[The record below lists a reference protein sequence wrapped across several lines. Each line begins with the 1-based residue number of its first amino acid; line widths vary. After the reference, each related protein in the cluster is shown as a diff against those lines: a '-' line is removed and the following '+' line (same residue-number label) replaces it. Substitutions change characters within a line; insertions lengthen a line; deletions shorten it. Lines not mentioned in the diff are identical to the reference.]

1 MQGQER
7 LKAHFYDDLHQFKEI
22 IERERERRVSSER
35 KLQAMME

>member
-7 LKAHFYDDLHQFKEI
+7 MKSHFYDELEQFKEV

-35 KLQAMME
+35 KMEAMME